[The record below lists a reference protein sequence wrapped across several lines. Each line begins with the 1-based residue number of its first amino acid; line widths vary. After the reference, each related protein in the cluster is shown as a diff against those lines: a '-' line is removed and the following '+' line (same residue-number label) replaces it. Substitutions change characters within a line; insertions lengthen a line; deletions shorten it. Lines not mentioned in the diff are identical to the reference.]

1 MQVFCSGIPASSHP
15 AFSNVAS
22 HGIMAAA
29 VAPLSLIDPPPF
41 AIYVMGVLSSPS
53 VSIFRGALDD
63 CNASWSNQRDTTC
76 RRFFIFLSF
85 ACLPLVW
92 ISLCCGIGAPLLWA
106 SLAALGSVSLAGK
119 RDSFWVSLFLK
130 KRNAG

>member
-1 MQVFCSGIPASSHP
+1 MHIMLAFCSGIQTSSHP
-15 AFSNVAS
+15 AFSNVPS

-63 CNASWSNQRDTTC
+63 CNASWSNLRDTTC

-85 ACLPLVW
+85 ACLLLSGFPCVVALVHHY
-92 ISLCCGIGAPLLWA
+92 SGPPLLPLGLSVWPA
-106 SLAALGSVSLAGK
+106 SVTLSGCPC
-119 RDSFWVSLFLK
+119 F
-130 KRNAG
+130 